1 MLKTLLL
8 VVFIGVCV
16 IVSVN
21 KQLSGSSSQPVE
33 MQKKNLSKVLLN
45 KDRVQEYAYLIKDVK
60 DRGEAEVSTRKDLCL
75 SILNQSDFTLTQ
87 LVARVTNKR
96 TQATEVFNL
105 LPVSGVYSGRANPRV
120 YYAEPHGINLWSGF
134 FGDFLR
140 DDDEVG
146 VVILSAK
153 GFK

>member
-1 MLKTLLL
+1 MLRFILLFL
-8 VVFIGVCV
+8 FIGACV

-33 MQKKNLSKVLLN
+33 IQKKNLSKILLN
-45 KDRVQEYAYLIKDVK
+45 RDRVQEYAHLIKDVK
-60 DRGEAEVSTRKDLCL
+60 DREEAEVSTRKDLCL
-75 SILNQSDFTLTQ
+75 SILNQSDFTLIK
-87 LVARVTNKR
+87 LVARLTNKR

-105 LPVSGVYSGRANPRV
+105 LPVSGVYSGRTNPRV
-120 YYAEPHGINLWSGF
+120 YYAGPYGINLWSGY

-140 DDDEVG
+140 DDDEVS

>member
-1 MLKTLLL
+1 MLKSILL

-21 KQLSGSSSQPVE
+21 KQLCGSSSQPVE
-33 MQKKNLSKVLLN
+33 MQKKNLSKILLN
-45 KDRVQEYAYLIKDVK
+45 KDRVQEYAHLIKDVR

-75 SILNQSDFTLTQ
+75 SILNQSDFTLTK
-87 LVARVTNKR
+87 LVARLTNKR

-105 LPVSGVYSGRANPRV
+105 FPVSGVYSGRSNPRV
-120 YYAEPHGINLWSGF
+120 YYAEPHGINLWSGY

-140 DDDEVG
+140 HDDEVS
-146 VVILSAK
+146 VVVLSAK